1 MFCFLNSQ
9 QVMFSREFAFCLSII
24 YAYILAW
31 MHLHR
36 ASLGRNSS
44 HGYHYVIKRSIKVA
58 RYSVLGSIPPE
69 FEHKLRRH
77 KQIFGKMATTVVLD
91 KNDICY
97 NQGCNDIGVVIPTK
111 WRYYLFYLQQYIS
124 ALGTVLSKSFTRAFS
139 SNSGLDVRQV

>member
-1 MFCFLNSQ
+1 
-9 QVMFSREFAFCLSII
+9 MFSREFAFCLSII

-44 HGYHYVIKRSIKVA
+44 HGYHYVIKKSIKVA
-58 RYSVLGSIPPE
+58 QYSVLGSIPPE

-111 WRYYLFYLQQYIS
+111 
-124 ALGTVLSKSFTRAFS
+124 
-139 SNSGLDVRQV
+139 